1 MMMVRRKS
9 EDREPF
15 HWITSRRPTAIEMI
29 SATATRRAVFAM
41 MPAGLAAVANSD
53 IAAEDTFMCYLSAF
67 PAIVRGARVAV
78 DRRRPRD
85 HCSQEADTE
94 PAGLGRF
101 AVARIVI
108 ITTTNMRRGSRARQ
122 RYATNGG
129 FPAMNR
135 ENTVRA

>member
-1 MMMVRRKS
+1 MMMARRKS
-9 EDREPF
+9 EDGEPF
-15 HWITSRRPTAIEMI
+15 HRITSRRPTAIEMV

-53 IAAEDTFMCYLSAF
+53 IAAEDTFMWLPERAS
-67 PAIVRGARVAV
+67 
-78 DRRRPRD
+78 
-85 HCSQEADTE
+85 
-94 PAGLGRF
+94 
-101 AVARIVI
+101 

-135 ENTVRA
+135 ENTVRAQLIGRLSAQGPLRDIRISGLTSF